1 MASNYYYPTSKNG
14 IQKTLAAQLLNTAS
28 TGDAITFSD
37 VDGVENKPGV
47 LVINRVD
54 ANGADTPSAREFIS
68 YSGTSGNTVLIETR
82 NVDGSGAT
90 RTHVVNSIVEF
101 VADGVWGQRVID
113 QALVSHE
120 VTGLH
125 KSGIALPSPV
135 ITTPQINDT
144 SADHQYVLGV
154 SELTADRTITLPL
167 LTGNDDFVF
176 EDHTQTLTN
185 KTLTSPVINGM
196 SGWDGWV
203 TSTDTWTYASASTF
217 TIAGVDRTA
226 VYTKGTRLK
235 FTQTTV
241 KYAVV
246 VSSSFSTNTTVT
258 IAVNTDYTIANAAI
272 TLPYYSYQAG
282 PAGYPGWFAWTP
294 STWNNLTVG
303 SATTSGA
310 YSLIGN
316 TVMFRVRLVFAANTS
331 ISGDVTFTFPT
342 STVAYGGTAAVVPI
356 GWCGLLDASG
366 SPYTY
371 QASVVWASTTTAKI
385 YAVLANSTYTTV
397 AALSSTV
404 PFTWT
409 TSDEIQLV
417 GTYQLA

>member
-1 MASNYYYPTSKNG
+1 MSGNYYYPTSKNAV
-14 IQKTLAAQLLNTAS
+14 QKTLSAQLLSTAS
-28 TGDAITFSD
+28 TGDAITFDD
-37 VDGVENKPGV
+37 VDGVQNKPGV

-54 ANGADTPSAREFIS
+54 SNGAATPSSREYIS
-68 YSGTSGNTVLIETR
+68 FTGTSGNTVLIETR
-82 NVDGSGAT
+82 NVDGSGAA
-90 RTHVVNSIVEF
+90 RTHAVGSIVEF

-226 VYTKGTRLK
+226 VYTAGTRLK

-272 TLPYYSYQAG
+272 TLPYYSYQAN
-282 PAGYPGWFAWTP
+282 PQGYPGYFSWTP
-294 STWNNLTVG
+294 TLTNLTIGNGAITAEYAQFGTTAHFYFNVTFGNTTSMGTNPIFTLPVVPKYTNSINGASICLDAGTASFFSHSVNESVG
-303 SATTSGA
+303 TKENVYTYAVATSGA
-310 YSLIGN
+310 YSTYNLI
-316 TVMFRVRLVFAANTS
+316 TS
-331 ISGDVTFTFPT
+331 S
-342 STVAYGGTAAVVPI
+342 
-356 GWCGLLDASG
+356 
-366 SPYTY
+366 
-371 QASVVWASTTTAKI
+371 
-385 YAVLANSTYTTV
+385 
-397 AALSSTV
+397 V

-409 TSDEIQLV
+409 TNDRLSV
-417 GTYQLA
+417 TGTYEIA